1 MGFCIGDKVF
11 HCNFGL
17 GEITQIEEKVINKHL
32 TSCYVI
38 KLNDMTIWVPTD
50 DTGQSSLRGP
60 TPPDEFIK
68 TLPILSGPNESLLE
82 DRVLRKKQLT
92 DQLKDGHLE
101 SICRV
106 VRDLT
111 YYGRYS
117 KLNDQEKSILER
129 AVKSLLTEWTFTL
142 GTSQFLAHEA
152 MESMLSSGLPS

>member
-17 GEITQIEEKVINKHL
+17 GEVTQIEQKVINGHL

-38 KLNDMTIWVPTD
+38 QLNDMIIWVPMDGTE
-50 DTGQSSLRGP
+50 QSSLRSP
-60 TPPDEFIK
+60 THPDEFIK
-68 TLPILSGPNESLLE
+68 TLPILSSPNEILLE
-82 DRVLRKKQLT
+82 DRVLRKQQLT

-111 YYGRYS
+111 SYGRNS

-129 AVKSLLTEWTFTL
+129 AVRSLLTEWTFTL
-142 GTSQFLAHEA
+142 GTSQIQAHQA
-152 MESMLSSGLPS
+152 MERMLGR